1 MLTAHVGIPSSDSQ
15 LCKLYQS
22 WYVERPVGV
31 DHAAFWREMVPHRGH
46 LRTALLS
53 CFESSEVS
61 TPSSIF
67 HSKFRMGSRLCEE
80 TYRVVQVCV
89 VCWFGDCSGWSCV
102 YDSVHVLEENGVDH
116 FTYICPLLLNRFQ
129 VLTILLNFSFQEDL
143 VPFLVGSDDVLR
155 LLTLAS
161 NSFSPELS
169 TLAADTLGNLAKEV
183 SMWLRGEGCVCVL
196 VGLLSVYIHTI

>member
-1 MLTAHVGIPSSDSQ
+1 M
-15 LCKLYQS
+15 
-22 WYVERPVGV
+22 
-31 DHAAFWREMVPHRGH
+31 
-46 LRTALLS
+46 
-53 CFESSEVS
+53 
-61 TPSSIF
+61 
-67 HSKFRMGSRLCEE
+67 
-80 TYRVVQVCV
+80 
-89 VCWFGDCSGWSCV
+89 